1 MCSPDDGPV
10 AKAETILPSLARW
23 SREPNRKGVL
33 IVKLKTYT
41 ATFWRGNPQLKD
53 GGYVTERKI
62 EAVSITQARKIAREE
77 YESGCVY
84 GTMTLLDIVKE
95 V

>member
-1 MCSPDDGPV
+1 M
-10 AKAETILPSLARW
+10 
-23 SREPNRKGVL
+23 
-33 IVKLKTYT
+33 KLKKYT

-53 GGYVTERKI
+53 GGYITEREI

-77 YESGCVY
+77 HENGCVY

-95 V
+95 A

>member
-1 MCSPDDGPV
+1 MKS
-10 AKAETILPSLARW
+10 
-23 SREPNRKGVL
+23 
-33 IVKLKTYT
+33 KTYT

-53 GGYVTERKI
+53 GGYTTEREI

-77 YESGCVY
+77 HENGCVY
-84 GTMTLLDIVKE
+84 GTMTLLDIVKK